1 MDRVRNCCVCL
12 TRNFGHWASEM
23 TLVIVKFRFVPK
35 VRRNSVLCSREI
47 SLKRP
52 WIVTRTFARTFLE
65 SSRKQ
70 RTKFAHFACVT
81 FAQYCIWPR
90 SFNQTV
96 KCFAWRKN
104 CLSKFLWCLLMLS
117 YFLLQGI
124 VLCYARVGKSL
135 VRCLLSKAF
144 WRPCP
149 KLYLQL
155 YLTQI
160 VHSNS
165 KMLFL

>member
-1 MDRVRNCCVCL
+1 MWGIVVSVL

-81 FAQYCIWPR
+81 FAQYCRFISVTSTRLILRLGYQVPQHTLYTLFR
-90 SFNQTV
+90 VVLKESCASLVF
-96 KCFAWRKN
+96 
-104 CLSKFLWCLLMLS
+104 CLSYKATFYLYTLKKVCSKLFCLILWALLKICR
-117 YFLLQGI
+117 Q
-124 VLCYARVGKSL
+124 
-135 VRCLLSKAF
+135 KAHIHM
-144 WRPCP
+144 CC
-149 KLYLQL
+149 
-155 YLTQI
+155 
-160 VHSNS
+160 
-165 KMLFL
+165 